1 MLSDRISAA
10 IIGAFV
16 TLGLVGGAFVL
27 GKSLQETRK
36 ADRYVTV
43 RGLAERDVKSDLAIW
58 PLKVRV
64 AGNDLGQ
71 VSHTL
76 EENRRKVTA
85 FLLQNGFGPDEVVVQ
100 DLRVVD
106 RQASEYG
113 QANVDQ
119 MLRYI
124 VESTVLL
131 RSTKIDS
138 VWRVSQMVDE
148 LVRAGVVL
156 SAENAWEGI
165 SPRYFF
171 TQLNAVKP
179 EMMAEATR
187 NARTAAAQ
195 FAADSGSRVGAIRRA
210 SQGLFTISDRDRA
223 AEQEAGGGGPG
234 ASDIW
239 KRVRV
244 VVTVDYLLDS

>member
-1 MLSDRISAA
+1 MYSDRISAA
-10 IIGAFV
+10 TVGLFV
-16 TLGLVGGAFVL
+16 AVGLVGGSFVL

-64 AGNDLGQ
+64 AGNDLAQ
-71 VSHTL
+71 VSHAL
-76 EENRRKVTA
+76 EENRKKVSA
-85 FLLQNGFGPDEVVVQ
+85 FLLENGFGPDEVVVQ

-113 QANVDQ
+113 QANVEQ

-131 RSTKIDS
+131 RSAKVDS
-138 VWRVSQMVDE
+138 VWKVSQRVDE

-156 SAENAWEGI
+156 SAENVWEGI

-187 NARTAAAQ
+187 NARTAATQ
-195 FAADSGSRVGAIRRA
+195 FAADSGSRVGSIRRA

-223 AEQEAGGGGPG
+223 AEQEGGGGGPG
-234 ASDIW
+234 ASDMW

-244 VVTVDYLLDS
+244 VVTVDYFLDQ

>member
-1 MLSDRISAA
+1 MFSDRILAA
-10 IIGAFV
+10 AVGVCVAA
-16 TLGLVGGAFVL
+16 GLVGGAFVL
-27 GKSLQETRK
+27 GQALQETRK

-64 AGNDLGQ
+64 AGNDLAQ
-71 VSHTL
+71 VSQTL
-76 EENRRKVTA
+76 EENRKKVSA
-85 FLLQNGFGPDEVVVQ
+85 FLIQNGFGPEEVVLQ

-113 QANVDQ
+113 QSNAQQ
-119 MLRYI
+119 MFRYI

-131 RSTKIDS
+131 RSTKVDS
-138 VWRVSQMVDE
+138 VWGVSQRVDE

-210 SQGLFTISDRDRA
+210 SQGLFTISDRDRST
-223 AEQEAGGGGPG
+223 EQESGGGGPG
-234 ASDIW
+234 ASDPW

-244 VVTVDYLLDS
+244 VVTVDYFLDQ